1 MENTDYVK
9 LVVEAKDNKAALEK
23 LLELFNKTIRS
34 HAKKMFF
41 MEQEDAI
48 QELSLALIY
57 AIKTIP
63 KCENSG
69 EVISYLLNAIH
80 FKYCYFCKNYFKK
93 NNMNCTKIWSCLM
106 EFLTSKNSVILKLL
120 LT

>member
-41 MEQEDAI
+41 MEQCNLRRA
-48 QELSLALIY
+48 A
-57 AIKTIP
+57 ATGAFA
-63 KCENSG
+63 SG
-69 EVISYLLNAIH
+69 HSAEHNGHLY
-80 FKYCYFCKNYFKK
+80 
-93 NNMNCTKIWSCLM
+93 
-106 EFLTSKNSVILKLL
+106 
-120 LT
+120 